1 MTSSSGAIL
10 REPRLRINRH
20 RRLCLSIT
28 AVLVA
33 LSVLGL
39 VLSWLSPI
47 KAPLKPGLDFTG
59 GTSIQV
65 ERNCGD
71 RCAELTV
78 QQVQDALP
86 AAAVVQLLD
95 DGQAV
100 SIRSSALSPAD
111 SGAFVDA
118 LEQVAGPLIATDTQI
133 NTIGPVLGKQLLTSS
148 VLALTVSF
156 AAVALYISARYA
168 RLYAA
173 LALLA
178 LAHDVLITSGLFA
191 WLGLFAGVEVN
202 SLFAVALLT
211 LAGYSVNDTVVVF
224 DRIREQQRLL
234 PDLSVEDQVDR
245 AVDGTLTR
253 SIYTS
258 LSTEIPILA
267 LILFGGASL
276 QWFAVALFV
285 GIAVGA
291 WSSVA
296 VVPPL
301 LPLMGGRL
309 PQRAATSGVVA

>member
-65 ERNCGD
+65 ERNCSD

-78 QQVQDALP
+78 KQVQDALP

-100 SIRSSALSPAD
+100 SVRSSALSPAE

-118 LEQVAGPLIATDTQI
+118 LE
-133 NTIGPVLGKQLLTSS
+133 
-148 VLALTVSF
+148 
-156 AAVALYISARYA
+156 
-168 RLYAA
+168 
-173 LALLA
+173 
-178 LAHDVLITSGLFA
+178 
-191 WLGLFAGVEVN
+191 
-202 SLFAVALLT
+202 
-211 LAGYSVNDTVVVF
+211 
-224 DRIREQQRLL
+224 
-234 PDLSVEDQVDR
+234 
-245 AVDGTLTR
+245 
-253 SIYTS
+253 
-258 LSTEIPILA
+258 
-267 LILFGGASL
+267 
-276 QWFAVALFV
+276 
-285 GIAVGA
+285 
-291 WSSVA
+291 
-296 VVPPL
+296 
-301 LPLMGGRL
+301 
-309 PQRAATSGVVA
+309 

>member
-1 MTSSSGAIL
+1 M
-10 REPRLRINRH
+10 
-20 RRLCLSIT
+20 
-28 AVLVA
+28 
-33 LSVLGL
+33 
-39 VLSWLSPI
+39 
-47 KAPLKPGLDFTG
+47 
-59 GTSIQV
+59 
-65 ERNCGD
+65 ERNCGE
-71 RCAELTV
+71 RCSELSV
-78 QQVQDALP
+78 QQVQEALP
-86 AAAVVQLLD
+86 SAAVVQLLD

-100 SIRSSALSPAD
+100 SVRSSALSPAE

-191 WLGLFAGVEVN
+191 WLGLLAGVEVN

-234 PDLSVEDQVDR
+234 PELSVEEQVDR

-267 LILFGGASL
+267 LILFGGESL

-301 LPLMGGRL
+301 LPLMGGKL
-309 PQRAATSGVVA
+309 PQRAATSGVTA

>member
-1 MTSSSGAIL
+1 MTSSSGSIL

-28 AVLVA
+28 TVLVA

-47 KAPLKPGLDFTG
+47 QAPLKPGLDFTG

-71 RCAELTV
+71 RCSELSV
-78 QQVQDALP
+78 QQVQESLP
-86 AAAVVQLLD
+86 SAAVVQLLD

-100 SIRSSALSPAD
+100 SVRSSALSPAE

-191 WLGLFAGVEVN
+191 WLGLLAGVEVN

-234 PDLSVEDQVDR
+234 PELSVEEQVDR

-267 LILFGGASL
+267 LILFGGESL

-301 LPLMGGRL
+301 LPLMGGKL
-309 PQRAATSGVVA
+309 PQRAATSGVTA

>member
-47 KAPLKPGLDFTG
+47 QAPLKPGLDFTG

-65 ERNCGD
+65 ERNCGE
-71 RCAELTV
+71 RCSELSV
-78 QQVQDALP
+78 QQVQEALP
-86 AAAVVQLLD
+86 SAAVVQLLD

-100 SIRSSALSPAD
+100 SVRSSALSPAE

-148 VLALTVSF
+148 VLALSVSF

-191 WLGLFAGVEVN
+191 WLGLLAGV
-202 SLFAVALLT
+202 
-211 LAGYSVNDTVVVF
+211 DT
-224 DRIREQQRLL
+224 
-234 PDLSVEDQVDR
+234 
-245 AVDGTLTR
+245 
-253 SIYTS
+253 
-258 LSTEIPILA
+258 
-267 LILFGGASL
+267 
-276 QWFAVALFV
+276 
-285 GIAVGA
+285 
-291 WSSVA
+291 
-296 VVPPL
+296 
-301 LPLMGGRL
+301 
-309 PQRAATSGVVA
+309 

>member
-1 MTSSSGAIL
+1 M
-10 REPRLRINRH
+10 
-20 RRLCLSIT
+20 
-28 AVLVA
+28 
-33 LSVLGL
+33 
-39 VLSWLSPI
+39 
-47 KAPLKPGLDFTG
+47 
-59 GTSIQV
+59 

-71 RCAELTV
+71 RCFELSV
-78 QQVQDALP
+78 QQVQEALP
-86 AAAVVQLLD
+86 SAAVVQLLD

-100 SIRSSALSPAD
+100 SVRSSALSPAE

-191 WLGLFAGVEVN
+191 WLGLLAGVEVN

-234 PDLSVEDQVDR
+234 PELSVEEQVDR

-267 LILFGGASL
+267 LILFGGESL

-301 LPLMGGRL
+301 LPLMGGKL
-309 PQRAATSGVVA
+309 PQRAATSGVTA

>member
-1 MTSSSGAIL
+1 
-10 REPRLRINRH
+10 
-20 RRLCLSIT
+20 
-28 AVLVA
+28 
-33 LSVLGL
+33 
-39 VLSWLSPI
+39 
-47 KAPLKPGLDFTG
+47 
-59 GTSIQV
+59 
-65 ERNCGD
+65 
-71 RCAELTV
+71 
-78 QQVQDALP
+78 QVQDALP

-100 SIRSSALSPAD
+100 SVRSSALSPAD

-309 PQRAATSGVVA
+309 PQRAASSGVVA

>member
-1 MTSSSGAIL
+1 M
-10 REPRLRINRH
+10 
-20 RRLCLSIT
+20 
-28 AVLVA
+28 LVA

-47 KAPLKPGLDFTG
+47 QAPLKPGLDFTG

-65 ERNCGD
+65 ERNCGE
-71 RCAELTV
+71 RCSELSV
-78 QQVQDALP
+78 QQVQEALP
-86 AAAVVQLLD
+86 SAAVVQLLD

-100 SIRSSALSPAD
+100 SVRSSALSPAE

-191 WLGLFAGVEVN
+191 WLGLLAGVEVN

-234 PDLSVEDQVDR
+234 PELSVEEQVDR

-267 LILFGGASL
+267 LILFGGESL

-301 LPLMGGRL
+301 LPLMGGKL
-309 PQRAATSGVVA
+309 PQRAATSGVTA

>member
-1 MTSSSGAIL
+1 
-10 REPRLRINRH
+10 INRH

-28 AVLVA
+28 AVLVG

-78 QQVQDALP
+78 KQVQDALP

-100 SIRSSALSPAD
+100 SVRSSALSPAD

-309 PQRAATSGVVA
+309 PQRAASSGVVA

>member
-1 MTSSSGAIL
+1 
-10 REPRLRINRH
+10 
-20 RRLCLSIT
+20 
-28 AVLVA
+28 
-33 LSVLGL
+33 
-39 VLSWLSPI
+39 
-47 KAPLKPGLDFTG
+47 
-59 GTSIQV
+59 
-65 ERNCGD
+65 
-71 RCAELTV
+71 
-78 QQVQDALP
+78 
-86 AAAVVQLLD
+86 
-95 DGQAV
+95 
-100 SIRSSALSPAD
+100 
-111 SGAFVDA
+111 
-118 LEQVAGPLIATDTQI
+118 
-133 NTIGPVLGKQLLTSS
+133 
-148 VLALTVSF
+148 
-156 AAVALYISARYA
+156 
-168 RLYAA
+168 

-191 WLGLFAGVEVN
+191 WLGLLAGVEVN

-234 PDLSVEDQVDR
+234 PELSVEEQVDR

-267 LILFGGASL
+267 LILFGGESL

-301 LPLMGGRL
+301 LPLMGGKL
-309 PQRAATSGVVA
+309 PQRAATSGVTA

>member
-1 MTSSSGAIL
+1 
-10 REPRLRINRH
+10 

-47 KAPLKPGLDFTG
+47 QAPLKPGLDFTG

-65 ERNCGD
+65 ERNCGE
-71 RCAELTV
+71 RCSELSV
-78 QQVQDALP
+78 QQVQEALP
-86 AAAVVQLLD
+86 SAAVVQLLD

-100 SIRSSALSPAD
+100 SVRSSALSPAE

-191 WLGLFAGVEVN
+191 WLGLLAGVEVN

-234 PDLSVEDQVDR
+234 PDLSVEEQVDR

-267 LILFGGASL
+267 LILFGGESL

-301 LPLMGGRL
+301 LPLMGGKL
-309 PQRAATSGVVA
+309 PQRAATSGVTA

>member
-1 MTSSSGAIL
+1 MLFRS
-10 REPRLRINRH
+10 
-20 RRLCLSIT
+20 
-28 AVLVA
+28 
-33 LSVLGL
+33 
-39 VLSWLSPI
+39 
-47 KAPLKPGLDFTG
+47 KPGLDFTG

-65 ERNCGD
+65 EHNCGE
-71 RCAELTV
+71 RCSELSV
-78 QQVQDALP
+78 QQVQEALP
-86 AAAVVQLLD
+86 APAVVQLLD

-100 SIRSSALSPAD
+100 SVRSSALSPAE

-148 VLALTVSF
+148 VLALSVSF

-191 WLGLFAGVEVN
+191 WLGLLAGVEVN

-234 PDLSVEDQVDR
+234 PELSVEEQVDR

-267 LILFGGASL
+267 LILFGGKSL
-276 QWFAVALFV
+276 Q
-285 GIAVGA
+285 
-291 WSSVA
+291 
-296 VVPPL
+296 
-301 LPLMGGRL
+301 
-309 PQRAATSGVVA
+309 

>member
-1 MTSSSGAIL
+1 M
-10 REPRLRINRH
+10 
-20 RRLCLSIT
+20 
-28 AVLVA
+28 
-33 LSVLGL
+33 
-39 VLSWLSPI
+39 
-47 KAPLKPGLDFTG
+47 
-59 GTSIQV
+59 
-65 ERNCGD
+65 ERNCGE
-71 RCAELTV
+71 RCSELSV
-78 QQVQDALP
+78 QQVQEALP
-86 AAAVVQLLD
+86 SAAVVQLLD

-100 SIRSSALSPAD
+100 SVRSSALSPAE

-191 WLGLFAGVEVN
+191 WLGLLAGVEVN

-234 PDLSVEDQVDR
+234 PELSVEEQVDR

-267 LILFGGASL
+267 LILFGGESL

-301 LPLMGGRL
+301 LPLMGGKL
-309 PQRAATSGVVA
+309 PQRSATSGVTA